1 MLTRRQTI
9 LTAVA
14 GGVTA
19 ALPARL
25 AAQAAAPA
33 PAAAPAASPAPAPA
47 ATDSAVP
54 VFLTPFE
61 HASLMLTLGG
71 KRFLIDPVGA
81 PAPYLAAG
89 EPDVILVTHEHGDHF
104 DPETLAALAADSV
117 TLVVNPAVA
126 EKLPEPLKARAR
138 VMKNGD
144 TAEIAGIPVEAVPA
158 YNITPDRLQY
168 HPQGRDNGYVFSA
181 PEGRIYVAGDT
192 EDTPEFRAQK
202 DILLAIVPMN
212 LPYTMTA
219 DQAAAGVAA
228 MAPRQ
233 VSAYHHRGTDPA
245 AFAEKLK
252 AAGAATEVIVID
264 WYPGN
269 DDPTGKKPD

>member
-14 GGVTA
+14 GGVAA

-25 AAQAAAPA
+25 TAQAAAAAGQA
-33 PAAAPAASPAPAPA
+33 PA
-47 ATDSAVP
+47 
-54 VFLTPFE
+54 FLTPFE

-81 PAPYLAAG
+81 ATPYLDAG
-89 EPDVILVTHEHGDHF
+89 QPDAIFITHEHGDHF
-104 DPETLAALAADSV
+104 DPETLAALASDSV
-117 TLVVNPAVA
+117 ALVVNPAVA
-126 EKLPEPLKARAR
+126 EKLPEQLKARAK

-144 TAEIAGIPVEAVPA
+144 TAEVAGISVEAVPA
-158 YNITPDRLQY
+158 YNTTPNRLQY

-202 DILLAIVPMN
+202 DIMLAIVPMN

-228 MAPRQ
+228 MAPQ
-233 VSAYHHRGTDPA
+233 HVIAYHHRGTDPA
-245 AFAEKLK
+245 EFVEKLR
-252 AAGAATEVIVID
+252 AAGAGTRPVLID